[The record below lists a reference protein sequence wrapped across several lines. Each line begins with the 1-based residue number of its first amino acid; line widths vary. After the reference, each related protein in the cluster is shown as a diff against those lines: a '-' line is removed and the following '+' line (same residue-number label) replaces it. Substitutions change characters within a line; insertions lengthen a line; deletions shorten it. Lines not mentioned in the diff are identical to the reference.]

1 MITVTCDICGK
12 TLKSGDINII
22 KVDDAWRYDC
32 CNDCKE
38 KVVNEIRD
46 LKNFY
51 KYKGKSE

>member
-32 CNDCKE
+32 CNSCKD
-38 KVVNEIRD
+38 KVENEI
-46 LKNFY
+46 KNLIS
-51 KYKGKSE
+51 KKG